1 MGFCYIW
8 LYRRK
13 KGAKDIF
20 KKASSSNWLLLVQLL
35 EDVMARRPASFDA
48 LCRRST
54 RFRRFVADV
63 VVVDDVVV
71 VGGGSKQVGVLSLFA
86 FIVEKTWQK
95 MPGTFRKKT
104 LFSGRDSSMVLSVPT
119 ILWPRFRIPSTPSS
133 LFSISIIEIVMKKG
147 RK

>member
-95 MPGTFRKKT
+95 MPGTFRKK
-104 LFSGRDSSMVLSVPT
+104 LYFPAAIAPWFCLCLQSCGRVFESQAHHLHFFQF
-119 ILWPRFRIPSTPSS
+119 L
-133 LFSISIIEIVMKKG
+133 LLKL
-147 RK
+147 